1 MTDLTPIQGELQ
13 AQIMAV
19 AWRLGAGTVEQMRSA
34 LPPRYQ
40 SAYTTVQTVLNRL
53 AERKLLTR
61 TKEGN
66 VVVYRP
72 AITEDEYVSRS
83 IERTLASASVDAR
96 QAALARLI
104 GELDGD
110 ELSDLQ
116 ALARRLEGRRRRRG
130 R

>member
-1 MTDLTPIQGELQ
+1 
-13 AQIMAV
+13 MAV
-19 AWRLGAGTVEQMRSA
+19 AWRLGAGTVEQVRSA

-66 VVVYRP
+66 VFVYRP
-72 AITEDEYVSRS
+72 AISEDEYVSLS

-110 ELSDLQ
+110 ELSDLP
-116 ALARRLEGRRRRRG
+116 ALARRLEGPRRRRG